1 MRGVPKWF
9 KARKAPQRERVMPL
23 AGTRARSRNNGNR
36 LNKYPPSP
44 SKCGEHTLPSGLPFI
59 LGRKVT
65 ASRKYNALTPLERR
79 LSGHRVYRAS
89 GSGPI
94 AAKGGSME
102 TRRFHFLDSFK
113 RNVRFCQ

>member
-44 SKCGEHTLPSGLPFI
+44 SECGEHTLPSGLAFI
-59 LGRKVT
+59 PGRKVT
-65 ASRKYNALTPLERR
+65 AEVQCINAAGTPIIGPSCLSRERR
-79 LSGHRVYRAS
+79 S
-89 GSGPI
+89 PI
-94 AAKGGSME
+94 AAKGGWME
-102 TRRFHFLDSFK
+102 TRRFHFLESRERK
-113 RNVRFCQ
+113 G